1 MPDPQILYIVT
12 AVVVVGLV
20 AWVVVVLSR
29 PKGNESRA
37 VAASTPVDAKRDSS
51 GPSSSAGEQ

>member
-29 PKGNESRA
+29 PEENESRA
-37 VAASTPVDAKRDSS
+37 VAASTSVEAKRDSS
-51 GPSSSAGEQ
+51 GPSSSPGEQ